1 MDFSQWMFLG
11 QWRTQGIR
19 VLTSSGVGE
28 SEGYGGIILCRMR
41 KYIAE

>member
-1 MDFSQWMFLG
+1 MDFLQWMFLG
-11 QWRTQGIR
+11 QSGTQG
-19 VLTSSGVGE
+19 TSILMSTGVGE